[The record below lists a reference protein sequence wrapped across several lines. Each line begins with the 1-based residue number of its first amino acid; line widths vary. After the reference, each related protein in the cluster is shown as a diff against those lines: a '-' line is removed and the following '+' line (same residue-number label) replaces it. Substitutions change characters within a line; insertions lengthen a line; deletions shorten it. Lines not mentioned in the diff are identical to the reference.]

1 MNRRV
6 LLLGQKLE
14 MLGIHA
20 LRIETEVMYLP
31 LQGTVWTGL
40 NGNGSIHFGP
50 CNPVCVF
57 CPTATGKRD
66 CGIAALAR
74 KASVPVKAGGY
85 GVDGVFAFQTGGS
98 TYSGTFYW
106 HLHFP
111 LPARRPES

>member
-1 MNRRV
+1 
-6 LLLGQKLE
+6 
-14 MLGIHA
+14 MLWIHA
-20 LRIETEVMYLP
+20 ESIEAEVMYLP
-31 LQGTVWTGL
+31 LQRTVWTGL

-57 CPTATGKRD
+57 RPAGNGKRD
-66 CGIAALAR
+66 GGVASLAR

-85 GVDGVFAFQTGGS
+85 GVDGVFALQTRGS

-106 HLHFP
+106 HVFCP